1 MECEKVTYGYT
12 AVGFIK
18 KTYSECLTSL
28 ETNIKTGL
36 GSTIDTSADTWLGQ
50 ILRAVAVELSLIW
63 ESVEDADSNA
73 FIDTAVGIA
82 IDRLAKLLNV
92 RRKDS
97 TYATGTVTFTG
108 TAGTDIPLG
117 FQVASGD
124 LIFETTGSF
133 DIEEGGT
140 VDITVQCTTKGII
153 GNVEAGTITTIVESL
168 SGLTSITNAS
178 AMTGGT
184 EIESDVVFRRRVLN
198 SLATAGTATYDAIYS
213 AILGAEGVTSCKVRY
228 NNTTSIDGDGI
239 PPKAVNAIVLVP
251 DTLTEDIKNAVAQV
265 LHENVALGIA
275 THGANSGTATAIDGT
290 TISYSFDVATATDI
304 YATIAITTDST
315 FQTDGN
321 TQIKDAL
328 IRYVGGTDSNGI
340 TYTGLEMGE
349 TVVFYSMIA
358 AVMGVTGVKGVTMTI
373 SDDGVTP
380 VSTDIAIDST
390 KFARIQATNISIS

>member
-1 MECEKVTYGYT
+1 MTYGYT
-12 AVGFIK
+12 AGGFIK

-108 TAGTDIPLG
+108 VAGTDIPLG

-168 SGLTSITNAS
+168 SGLSSVTNAS

-213 AILGAEGVTSCKVRY
+213 ALLGAEGVTSCKVRY